1 MAIHFSTPKSP
12 LAFSSAVAI
21 TDQDFAA
28 TQDIRKLTEDVAQ
41 RILIT
46 FLACKEKTEDSLE
59 GKRPPE
65 SALNLE
71 HQIDPRMG
79 LIGTQSLPQ
88 DPQFSQIFRQE
99 QLQYLN
105 KLLIQYPS
113 GQHLNL
119 PEFLGML
126 ILESWERLRPHL
138 PTSLEQPQDQFTQEF
153 WRFYLTSHINITLYN
168 HSASDDDFEEVI
180 RNLVGAP
187 KQWSFFKPFLTYLV
201 NLAKEVT
208 GLSDAVEEKHVFS
221 KRLQLLI
228 QLTTKCRSLFLPE
241 SLLVYYPKDYPCCR
255 LQDLGPSLN
264 FLSIVF
270 QTILKNKLHSKKQ
283 TDSFQRLAQF
293 TTRLHKLTQDLSDGS
308 KDAQQTFSA
317 IIDLLSQ
324 IALETHKASID
335 REEDLSLLTMKAK
348 YKDERAACVFD
359 ISSYKIF
366 LQIFKG
372 VIAASEHSGFY
383 YPYQSL
389 VERIVSTISVTLV
402 AEESSITIDSRL
414 VTILP
419 EWEAV
424 LRDCYHLNLEND
436 KKNLD
441 FGLRILKLSDASQLY
456 CEHKRPF
463 FELYAHQQ
471 YLRSHETS
479 KFVEKIKQIHAKA
492 QGILSNLPLA
502 FKTPATQN
510 IVNQELQVALTL
522 KFLEFYL
529 HRDMEHLIHNNNLI
543 VTDYIPDEFFDLL
556 SLQIPLETSFES
568 LEDDMP
574 EHFDSSLILQHP
586 PLQEPKAILEHP
598 AIAPVATPVDAKPKA
613 TSKLPPKP
621 DSPTF
626 CKEAMIA
633 SACKDIQRARKFRQ
647 IEKILNSLH
656 LYASMQ
662 TGSHAI
668 FTSPSGA
675 KVVVPKHP
683 GKDLKTG
690 TLSSISRQAFTAAHE
705 PP

>member
-1 MAIHFSTPKSP
+1 MSIHFSTPKSP
-12 LAFSSAVAI
+12 LAFSSAVAT
-21 TDQDFAA
+21 TDKDLADP
-28 TQDIRKLTEDVAQ
+28 QDIRKLTEDVAQ

-46 FLACKEKTEDSLE
+46 FLAYKETTEHSLE
-59 GKRPPE
+59 GKRLPE

-71 HQIDPRMG
+71 HQTDPRMA
-79 LIGTQSLPQ
+79 LIGTQSLEQ
-88 DPQFSQIFRQE
+88 NPQFAKIFRQE

-113 GQHLNL
+113 AQHLNL

-138 PTSLEQPQDQFTQEF
+138 PKSFEQPQDQFIQEF
-153 WRFYLTSHINITLYN
+153 WRFYLTSHVDIMLYN
-168 HSASDDDFEEVI
+168 HLASDDDVEEFI
-180 RNLVGAP
+180 RNLVGDP
-187 KQWSFFKPFLTYLV
+187 EQWSFFKPFLTYLV
-201 NLAKEVT
+201 NLAKEVN

-221 KRLQLLI
+221 LRLQLLI
-228 QLTTKCRSLFLPE
+228 QLTTKSRSLFLPE
-241 SLLVYYPKDYPCCR
+241 SLLAYYPKDYPCCR

-264 FLSIVF
+264 FLSTVF
-270 QTILKNKLHSKKQ
+270 QTILKHKLHSKKQ

-293 TTRLHKLTQDLSDGS
+293 TTRLHKLTQDLSDCS
-308 KDAQQTFSA
+308 KDAQHTFSA
-317 IIDLLSQ
+317 IINLLSQ
-324 IALETHKASID
+324 IALETHKGSID

-348 YKDERAACVFD
+348 YKEERAACVFD

-366 LQIFKG
+366 LQIFRG
-372 VIAASEHSGFY
+372 IIDASEHSGFY

-389 VERIVSTISVTLV
+389 LERIMSTMSVTLV
-402 AEESSITIDSRL
+402 AEESSTTIDSRL

-424 LRDCYHLNLEND
+424 LRDCCYLNLDND

-456 CEHKRPF
+456 GEHKRPF

-471 YLRSHETS
+471 YRRSHEIS
-479 KFVEKIKQIHAKA
+479 KFVEKIKEIHAKA
-492 QGILSNLPLA
+492 QGILSNLPLEY
-502 FKTPATQN
+502 KTPTTQN
-510 IVNQELQVALTL
+510 IVSQELQVALTL

-529 HRDMEHLIHNNNLI
+529 HRDIVHLVHNNNLI

-556 SLQIPLETSFES
+556 SLQIPLETSSES

-574 EHFDSSLILQHP
+574 EHFDSSLILHHS
-586 PLQEPKAILEHP
+586 PLQEPKASLEHP
-598 AIAPVATPVDAKPKA
+598 PTAPVALRVDAKPIA
-613 TSKLPPKP
+613 PSKLSPKP
-621 DSPTF
+621 ESPLL

-690 TLSSISRQAFTAAHE
+690 TLSSISRQAFAAAHE
-705 PP
+705 AP